1 MRFDLKAGMKIHYP
15 KLAEVFKTNDDRIV
29 MYVVAMYDQQSPLRE
44 SFPDLEKRKDEAI
57 RLSGFDRA
65 NTDVINSVKT
75 LTVTSE
81 DGMAPFDE
89 LLDAI
94 SAYLIFQSNRL
105 WTLIVTNEQSFY
117 EYQRRIMAEIGGDAD
132 KDALS
137 AVTLKTKL
145 LEAMDDIHKRLERY
159 YNELTG
165 GDNNLAESISKRKRI
180 SPESIATR

>member
-1 MRFDLKAGMKIHYP
+1 MKFEIKAGMKVRHP
-15 KLAEVFKTNDDRIV
+15 KLADVFKTNDDRII
-29 MYVVAMYDQQSPLRE
+29 MYVVAMYDQFSPLRE
-44 SFPDLEKRKDEAI
+44 SYPDLEKRKDAAI
-57 RLSGFDRA
+57 ELSGFNRA
-65 NTDVINSVKT
+65 NSDVIKSVKT

-145 LEAMDDIHKRLERY
+145 LEAMDDIHRRLDRY
-159 YNELTG
+159 YHELTG
-165 GDNNLAESISKRKRI
+165 GDAALAESIAKRKRI
-180 SPESIATR
+180 SPESIAVR